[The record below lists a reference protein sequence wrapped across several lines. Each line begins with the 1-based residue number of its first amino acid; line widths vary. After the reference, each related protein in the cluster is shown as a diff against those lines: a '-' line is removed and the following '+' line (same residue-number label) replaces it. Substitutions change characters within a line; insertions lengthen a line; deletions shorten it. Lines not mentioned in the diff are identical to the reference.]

1 VILHLQ
7 ILFQIQGVIKEGRK
21 RKLTQKRVNRP
32 VCSSMNKVYNQYE
45 FQAIGSGDI
54 FMTVVE
60 IEQILVREISI
71 ILGGSEVGEDVP
83 LHELGLDSMSFV
95 ELLVFIEKKFN
106 LKLVDSGLGRE
117 NFKTVRALA
126 NRIYEKL
133 R

>member
-1 VILHLQ
+1 M
-7 ILFQIQGVIKEGRK
+7 FG
-21 RKLTQKRVNRP
+21 N
-32 VCSSMNKVYNQYE
+32 
-45 FQAIGSGDI
+45 
-54 FMTVVE
+54 
-60 IEQILVREISI
+60 IENGQMVLS
-71 ILGGSEVGEDVP
+71 
-83 LHELGLDSMSFV
+83 ELGLDSMSFV